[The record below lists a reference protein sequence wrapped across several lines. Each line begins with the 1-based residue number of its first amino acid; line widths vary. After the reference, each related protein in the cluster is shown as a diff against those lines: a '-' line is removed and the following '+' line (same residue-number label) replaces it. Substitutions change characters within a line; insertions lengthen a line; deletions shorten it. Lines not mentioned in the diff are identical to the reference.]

1 MCPAVLVGEQPAAS
15 AAKAKSPGPDTASLF
30 VMSRFIGV
38 SIRSLATH
46 GSYATN
52 RRNPVFPHAGEPTP
66 GKEPARGWRNG
77 LLAAGQH

>member
-1 MCPAVLVGEQPAAS
+1 MPPMPVGEQPAAS
-15 AAKAKSPGPDTASLF
+15 AAKATSPSPDTASL
-30 VMSRFIGV
+30 VVLSRFIGV

-66 GKEPARGWRNG
+66 GEGASRGWRNG
-77 LLAAGQH
+77 LLAVVWH